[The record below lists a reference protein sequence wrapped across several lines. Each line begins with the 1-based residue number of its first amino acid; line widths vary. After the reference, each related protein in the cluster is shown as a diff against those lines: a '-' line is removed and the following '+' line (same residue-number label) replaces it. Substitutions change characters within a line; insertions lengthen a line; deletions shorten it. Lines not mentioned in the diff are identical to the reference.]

1 MNNGNEGGNTIGSL
15 TLVDILVLVVLW
27 FGTSMV
33 ANLLWTRFVVLKYVG
48 RAFMG
53 WINGLKD
60 DKEGQESMYALLDL
74 TLAYMGSRQ
83 IKTGNKVKVA
93 SDKLDA
99 EDHPIYIEQDEVL
112 TPIDLIARHIGNY
125 AIMKM
130 KGQAGGVKSQ
140 LNKVLQEGLAGE
152 GAMPLSPAALKALS
166 KGQLGPALTEAL
178 LPELMKRLSTVKG
191 NDTTGGAK
199 W

>member
-1 MNNGNEGGNTIGSL
+1 MILTGLGVLDVVVMLLVAVVWAVLSTVIVWKWVVPYFFGAYVKKTIIQML
-15 TLVDILVLVVLW
+15 DEP
-27 FGTSMV
+27 
-33 ANLLWTRFVVLKYVG
+33 
-48 RAFMG
+48 
-53 WINGLKD
+53 D
-60 DKEGQESMYALLDL
+60 DEVKGALSQMLMLALDW
-74 TLAYMGSRQ
+74 AHSAQ
-83 IKTGNKVKVA
+83 IKTGNRVKVA

-112 TPIDLIARHIGNY
+112 TPMDLIAREVGNY

-130 KGQAGGVKSQ
+130 KGQAGGVKTQ
-140 LNKVLQEGLAGE
+140 LNRVLQEGLAGE

-178 LPELMKRLSTVKG
+178 LPELMKRLSTVKN
-191 NDTTGGAK
+191 NDTKGGG